1 MVFCNSFLPQR
12 RKGTKFFNAFIHNKF
27 LPQRRKGTK
36 FFNAFIHNEFLP
48 QRRKGTKFFKFNFW
62 HKVAKSRNLIAL
74 HSLVPLRLCGQ
85 FAFPYSVLK
94 LFIGL
99 ANAAFMLWK
108 LTVAN
113 AIITA
118 KPADNT
124 NNHQCSDIR

>member
-48 QRRKGTKFFKFNFW
+48 QRRKGTKFFNAFIHNEFLPQRRNGTKFFKFNFW

-74 HSLVPLRLCGQ
+74 HSLAPLWPICI
-85 FAFPYSVLK
+85 P
-94 LFIGL
+94 LF
-99 ANAAFMLWK
+99 
-108 LTVAN
+108 
-113 AIITA
+113 
-118 KPADNT
+118 
-124 NNHQCSDIR
+124 SS